1 MTAVELLIEA
11 FKAFIYAAVG
21 LAIGLGV
28 NWRKAK
34 VHGATVLVPTVKPE
48 RAVARRII
56 GGILIIVGVLSLTH
70 FVTFTARQS
79 DCNEEFRRVIQER
92 GDAATEQSTLW
103 SQLERELAALGPVD
117 TPAERQAEVDAR
129 IRYVERYE
137 AATERRKANPYPD
150 PRCE

>member
-1 MTAVELLIEA
+1 MTAIELAIEA
-11 FKAFIYAAVG
+11 FKAAVYGAIG

-34 VHGATVLVPTVKPE
+34 VHGATVLVPTAKPE
-48 RAVARRII
+48 RAVARRVI
-56 GGILIIVGVLSLTH
+56 GGILVVIGVLALTH

-117 TPAERQAEVDAR
+117 NPVERQAEVDAR

-137 AATERRKANPYPD
+137 AATERRRANPYPD
-150 PRCE
+150 PRC

>member
-1 MTAVELLIEA
+1 MTAVELAIEA
-11 FKAFIYAAVG
+11 FKAAVYGAIG

-34 VHGATVLVPTVKPE
+34 VHGATVLVPTVQPE
-48 RAVARRII
+48 RAVARRVI
-56 GGILIIVGVLSLTH
+56 GGILVVIGVLALTH

-92 GDAATEQSTLW
+92 GDAAVEQSELW

-117 TPAERQAEVDAR
+117 NPVERQAEVDAR

-150 PRCE
+150 PRC

>member
-1 MTAVELLIEA
+1 MELVIEA
-11 FKAFIYAAVG
+11 FKALIYAAIG

-34 VHGATVLVPTVKPE
+34 IHGATVLVPTVKPE
-48 RAVARRII
+48 RNVARRVI
-56 GGILIIVGVLSLTH
+56 GGILVVIGVLALTH

-129 IRYVERYE
+129 IRYVEAYE
-137 AATERRKANPYPD
+137 LATERRRSNPYPD
-150 PRCE
+150 PRC

>member
-1 MTAVELLIEA
+1 MTAVELAIEA
-11 FKAFIYAAVG
+11 FKAAVYGAIG

-34 VHGATVLVPTVKPE
+34 VHGATVLVPTAKPE
-48 RAVARRII
+48 RTVARRLI
-56 GGILIIVGVLSLTH
+56 GGILVVIGVLALTH

-79 DCNEEFRRVIQER
+79 DCNEEFRRVLKER

-117 TPAERQAEVDAR
+117 NPVERQAEVDAR

-137 AATERRKANPYPD
+137 AATERRRANPYPD
-150 PRCE
+150 PRC

>member
-1 MTAVELLIEA
+1 MTYVELAIEA
-11 FKAFIYAAVG
+11 FKAMIYAAVG

-28 NWRKAK
+28 NWRKAT

-48 RAVARRII
+48 RMVARRVI
-56 GGILIIVGVLSLTH
+56 GGILIIIGVLALTH

-79 DCNEEFRRVIQER
+79 DCNQEFRRVIQER

-117 TPAERQAEVDAR
+117 TPKERQAEVDAR
-129 IRYVERYE
+129 LRYVAAYE
-137 AATERRKANPYPD
+137 LATERRKSQPYPD
-150 PRCE
+150 PRC

>member
-1 MTAVELLIEA
+1 MTAVELAIEA
-11 FKAFIYAAVG
+11 FKALIYGAVG

-34 VHGATVLVPTVKPE
+34 IHGATVLVPTVKPE
-48 RAVARRII
+48 RNVARRVI
-56 GGILIIVGVLSLTH
+56 GGILIVVGVLALTH

-92 GDAATEQSTLW
+92 GDAATEQSALW

-117 TPAERQAEVDAR
+117 TPRERQAEVDAR
-129 IRYVERYE
+129 IRYVVAYE
-137 AATERRKANPYPD
+137 QATERRKANPYPD
-150 PRCE
+150 PRC

>member
-1 MTAVELLIEA
+1 MTAVELAIEA
-11 FKAFIYAAVG
+11 FKAAVYGAIG

-34 VHGATVLVPTVKPE
+34 VHGATVLVPTAKPE
-48 RAVARRII
+48 RAVARRVI
-56 GGILIIVGVLSLTH
+56 GGILVVIGVLALTH

-79 DCNEEFRRVIQER
+79 DCNEEFRRVIKER

-117 TPAERQAEVDAR
+117 NPVERQAEVDAR

-137 AATERRKANPYPD
+137 KATERRRANPYPD
-150 PRCE
+150 PRC

>member
-1 MTAVELLIEA
+1 MTAVELAIEA
-11 FKAFIYAAVG
+11 FKAAVYGAIG

-34 VHGATVLVPTVKPE
+34 VHGATVLVPTVQPE
-48 RAVARRII
+48 RAVARRVI
-56 GGILIIVGVLSLTH
+56 GGILVVIGVLALTH

-79 DCNEEFRRVIQER
+79 DCNEEFRRVIKER

-117 TPAERQAEVDAR
+117 NPVERQAEVDAR

-137 AATERRKANPYPD
+137 AATERRRANPYPD
-150 PRCE
+150 PRC

>member
-1 MTAVELLIEA
+1 MTAVELAIEA
-11 FKAFIYAAVG
+11 FKAAVYGAIG

-34 VHGATVLVPTVKPE
+34 VHGATVLVPTVQPE
-48 RAVARRII
+48 RAVARRVI
-56 GGILIIVGVLSLTH
+56 GGILVVIGVLALTH

-117 TPAERQAEVDAR
+117 NPVERQAEVDAR

-137 AATERRKANPYPD
+137 AATERRRANPYPD
-150 PRCE
+150 PRC